1 MGYSMTREPRTIP
14 PGGDSTIT
22 IEINDNLKPLKDIE
36 VKFSVSPKEAGKIK
50 PVKIKTDAN
59 GCAKSTFTA
68 DPNSKKDCDV
78 IVNASWKQDE
88 VKKNCKMLIEIRKNA
103 KI

>member
-1 MGYSMTREPRTIP
+1 MGYSMKREPRTIP

-22 IEINDNLKPLKDIE
+22 LEINDNLNPLKDME
-36 VKFSVSPKEAGKIK
+36 VKFSITPKETGKIK

-68 DPNSKKDCDV
+68 DPSSKEDCDV
-78 IVNASWKQDE
+78 LVDASWKQGE
-88 VKKNCKMLIEIRKNA
+88 EKKNCKMMIEVRKNA

>member
-1 MGYSMTREPRTIP
+1 MGYSMTRNPRTIP

-22 IEINDNLKPLKDIE
+22 IEISDNRKTLKDIE
-36 VKFSVSPKEAGKIK
+36 VKFSISPKEAGKIK

-59 GCAKSTFTA
+59 GCVKSTFTA

-78 IVNASWKQDE
+78 LVDASWKQDE
-88 VKKNCKMLIEIRKNA
+88 AKNCKMLIEIRKNV

>member
-1 MGYSMTREPRTIP
+1 MGYSMKREPRTIP

-22 IEINDNLKPLKDIE
+22 IEINDNYNPLKDME
-36 VKFSVSPKEAGKIK
+36 VKFSVSPKEAGKVK
-50 PVKIKTDAN
+50 PVKIKTDED

-78 IVNASWKQDE
+78 IVDASWKQDE
-88 VKKNCKMLIEIRKNA
+88 NKKNCKMLIEVRKNA